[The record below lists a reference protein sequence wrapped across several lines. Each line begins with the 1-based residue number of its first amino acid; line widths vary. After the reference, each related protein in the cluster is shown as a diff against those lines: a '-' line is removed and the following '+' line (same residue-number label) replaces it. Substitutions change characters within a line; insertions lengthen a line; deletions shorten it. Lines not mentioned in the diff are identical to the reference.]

1 MLWPTFL
8 CAKILVLFLFS
19 IIIVMK
25 EQILGIGAVQSS
37 GIEAHESREEGIY
50 GQRTC

>member
-1 MLWPTFL
+1 
-8 CAKILVLFLFS
+8 
-19 IIIVMK
+19 MK
-25 EQILGIGAVQSS
+25 EQLIGVVAVQAS